1 MAWQSP
7 DGENGLVQSISHR
20 DESGIMDTDLSDE
33 DGLLQLAHPWTDASF
48 QQGAFQDVLIEFSGS
63 QRSARN
69 GMIRTGECGS
79 CSDQTWYPKD

>member
-7 DGENGLVQSISHR
+7 DGENGLVQSLSHR

-48 QQGAFQDVLIEFSGS
+48 HQGAFLDALIELSGS
-63 QRSARN
+63 QQGARN
-69 GMIRTGECGS
+69 GMKRTWGMRLMQR
-79 CSDQTWYPKD
+79 SDMVPQG